1 MMRRILNDNIPKDEL
16 QTLMKFCIYSIRN
29 AKLFLSGCF
38 ILIVSLFSNSIKA
51 DRGNII
57 YVSSDAVIVNKEY
70 IFHEETPSNNNVS
83 KDSSLV
89 YIADNSTI
97 NGKEKLFVKHT
108 QHNSQKTI
116 AKSTSKTAKSAANNI
131 IRKEPREIVLPDIP
145 FVPSSYLQSGRETA
159 ATVSQQR
166 HIGKHSVI
174 KTIRAYSY
182 PHLTHSNLSMFCPLQ
197 RQKLS
202 IAATQCGVLTSFS
215 PNSPTFV

>member
-97 NGKEKLFVKHT
+97 IEAANKVLLDILLVYDESKER
-108 QHNSQKTI
+108 KTEI
-116 AKSTSKTAKSAANNI
+116 LCAAKSLAEWILELNNT
-131 IRKEPREIVLPDIP
+131 
-145 FVPSSYLQSGRETA
+145 ETA
-159 ATVSQQR
+159 QLNLLQ
-166 HIGKHSVI
+166 
-174 KTIRAYSY
+174 TIRRE
-182 PHLTHSNLSMFCPLQ
+182 
-197 RQKLS
+197 RQFTKEEKEILLS
-202 IAATQCGVLTSFS
+202 IALDNQNKKEILFGANLLLDNQELAAKYFEQLDFTYQEQYKQYPIYKFKKV
-215 PNSPTFV
+215 